1 MRRHVTI
8 SVRKEE
14 LFAVTVQHMSVSRSV
29 SQSVISSV
37 CAPSVRDCQRGMVQL
52 AVTGV
57 KV

>member
-1 MRRHVTI
+1 MTI